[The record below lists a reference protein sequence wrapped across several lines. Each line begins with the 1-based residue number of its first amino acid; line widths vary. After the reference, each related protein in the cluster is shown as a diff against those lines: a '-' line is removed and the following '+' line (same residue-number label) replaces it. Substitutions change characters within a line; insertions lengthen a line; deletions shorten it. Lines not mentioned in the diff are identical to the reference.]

1 MYCWTYHNW
10 PCHIPQV
17 IRPLAWGPVPIL
29 HTCAQGPCWGPC
41 AWCLVWDEVHRA
53 TCGEW
58 PQGFALEVAPPL
70 PRAVALHPPPCD
82 IPHTTLDTHHMPCY
96 CKVLW
101 DASLC
106 RLSGRLLKDRATA
119 RRAARNRSSRWPTGA
134 ANRSDMYSRMLSW
147 KSYAGYWNSKTQEAY
162 DETLGWQFT
171 TGTNSWRCPSFSAN
185 LNFRHKLWTVVCLL
199 GWSGSRQRPLTL
211 SETLCA
217 KRSAPPIAFEQLW
230 RYWIAAGTSRLRND
244 SRLLPTQS
252 RLFGNLTSFLATNLV
267 RPPPPEEDLW
277 P

>member
-1 MYCWTYHNW
+1 MRRMAPGFT
-10 PCHIPQV
+10 
-17 IRPLAWGPVPIL
+17 AGS
-29 HTCAQGPCWGPC
+29 
-41 AWCLVWDEVHRA
+41 
-53 TCGEW
+53 
-58 PQGFALEVAPPL
+58 QGFALEVAPP
-70 PRAVALHPPPCD
+70 PPQAVALHPPPCD

-147 KSYAGYWNSKTQEAY
+147 KSYAGYWNSRTPEAY